1 MNINS
6 DLLIELIAEAS
17 HRLHSEIIIASK
29 RGNLENYLTSIG
41 MSDLISI
48 FSKTT
53 LFEPLPNAK
62 IIMFGD
68 SQISEVEIYGIAK
81 SFNIPKDKL
90 ELHLG
95 YEEAKSYDFRKLQYN
110 PNYKLIL
117 IGPVP
122 HSVEGK
128 GSYSSIITVMESEE
142 GYPKVIRMNNGHG
155 LKITK
160 SGFKSVIEEQ
170 IRIGYLSY

>member
-81 SFNIPKDKL
+81 SFNI
-90 ELHLG
+90 
-95 YEEAKSYDFRKLQYN
+95 RKLQ
-110 PNYKLIL
+110 
-117 IGPVP
+117 
-122 HSVEGK
+122 
-128 GSYSSIITVMESEE
+128 
-142 GYPKVIRMNNGHG
+142 
-155 LKITK
+155 
-160 SGFKSVIEEQ
+160 
-170 IRIGYLSY
+170 